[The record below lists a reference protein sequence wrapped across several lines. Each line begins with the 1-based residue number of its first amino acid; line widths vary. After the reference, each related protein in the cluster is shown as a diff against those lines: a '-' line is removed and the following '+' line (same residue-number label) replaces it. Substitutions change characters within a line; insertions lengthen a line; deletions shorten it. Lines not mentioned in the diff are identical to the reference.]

1 MWPRIGVFVRPID
14 RSAGV
19 YGVRVLKGWWAGPG
33 TGGMHATL
41 HDGEVV
47 LNVQKC
53 ATERELVREALRAIA
68 DSL

>member
-1 MWPRIGVFVRPID
+1 MWPRIGVFIRPVD
-14 RSAGV
+14 RDAGV

-33 TGGMHATL
+33 NGGMHATL

-47 LNVQKC
+47 LDVGK
-53 ATERELVREALRAIA
+53 ATSERELIREALRAVA